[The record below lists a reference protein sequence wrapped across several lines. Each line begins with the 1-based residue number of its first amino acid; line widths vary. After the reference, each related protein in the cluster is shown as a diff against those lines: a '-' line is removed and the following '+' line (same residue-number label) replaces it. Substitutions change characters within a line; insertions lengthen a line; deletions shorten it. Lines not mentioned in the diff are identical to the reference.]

1 MIDYIWY
8 TVCIFESGKVHHLQ
22 MQETE
27 IKSDSSV
34 AIALL
39 FS

>member
-1 MIDYIWY
+1 MDYIAY
-8 TVCIFESGKVHHLQ
+8 PVYVFESGKIHHLQ

-34 AIALL
+34 AIALV